1 MKKINYFIVL
11 FIVFLFTALA
21 FCFIEYEVLLEE
33 NLEADHE
40 KKTKGII
47 ENSTVIEDMPEI
59 EDIITGEGYVFAL
72 CKDGSVWEWNKAQD
86 TEQKIEPNINFFKK
100 ISGLNKIN
108 KIMDAGAAKYALCS
122 DGFIYVWGENQLGI
136 INPDEEWDKVF
147 NQPVVVQGISNVK
160 DMDAKNGKV
169 FAIDKE
175 GNFYAWGLELYKED
189 YNDVRP
195 GFTKEGRKAVKN
207 VKKIFMG
214 AGEYHYFVREDD
226 GSIFSIM
233 SSPMDLTYVDAF
245 IFPDLTIVEKEPD
258 TLFKEKY
265 YEFDR
270 PESSVR
276 IDEGSKWGKTI
287 LYEMGNSDNIS
298 HIDADDYTMF
308 ILRTDGTL
316 CYWNSERIKYHDYK
330 IALADIDSKINYGG
344 CFIEVDYAELLNSEK
359 NDMKNPRIIDL
370 CAGKENVLFLTDN
383 GQVFMSKYI
392 TTEIKDVEYYN
403 RASTK
408 PDRTIFTGRLTNMHL
423 KALSFQ
429 KLGYQNIIGVNTD
442 GSFHFSL
449 LDNEGNY
456 YDLDMSSN

>member
-1 MKKINYFIVL
+1 MGKMNYLKIL
-11 FIVFLFTALA
+11 FIFLFLGTLIIYLNEDK
-21 FCFIEYEVLLEE
+21 FLSKEKS
-33 NLEADHE
+33 EADNE
-40 KKTKGII
+40 KTTKAVL
-47 ENSTVIEDMPEI
+47 ENSTVIENMPEI
-59 EDIITGEGYVFAL
+59 ADIITGDGYAIVL
-72 CKDGSVWEWNKAQD
+72 CKDGSVWSQEKVQN
-86 TEQKIEPNINFFKK
+86 TNQKIEWDINLFKK
-100 ISGLNKIN
+100 IEGLNKIT
-108 KIMDAGAAKYALCS
+108 KIMDAGSVKYALS
-122 DGFIYVWGENQLGI
+122 SEGYIYAWGKNQLGI
-136 INPDEEWDKVF
+136 IRPDEERNKIF
-147 NQPVVVQGISNVK
+147 NQPVVIEGISNVK

-214 AGEYHYFVREDD
+214 AGEYHYFVREDE
-226 GSIFSIM
+226 GIFSIM

-245 IFPDLTIVEKEPD
+245 IFPDLTIVEKEPG

-265 YEFDR
+265 FEFDR

-359 NDMKNPRIIDL
+359 SDMKNPRIIDL

-442 GSFHFSL
+442 GNFHFSL

-456 YDLDMSSN
+456 YDLNMSSN

>member
-1 MKKINYFIVL
+1 MLGILVFYFSGYK
-11 FIVFLFTALA
+11 FLS
-21 FCFIEYEVLLEE
+21 
-33 NLEADHE
+33 E
-40 KKTKGII
+40 KKLEVDNENTHTITLKNSNAI
-47 ENSTVIEDMPEI
+47 ENMPEI
-59 EDIITGEGYVFAL
+59 ADIITGEGYAIVL
-72 CKDGSVWEWNKAQD
+72 CKDGSVWSQEKVQN
-86 TEQKIEPNINFFKK
+86 TNQKIEWDINLFKK
-100 ISGLNKIN
+100 IEGLNKIT

-122 DGFIYVWGENQLGI
+122 DGFIYAWGENQLGI
-136 INPDEEWDKVF
+136 IRPDEERNKIF
-147 NQPVVVQGISNVK
+147 NQPVVIEGISNVK

-169 FAIDKE
+169 FAINKE

-214 AGEYHYFVREDD
+214 AGEYHYFVRED

-245 IFPDLTIVEKEPD
+245 IFPDLTIVEKEPG

-265 YEFDR
+265 FELDR

-344 CFIEVDYAELLNSEK
+344 CFIEVDYAELLNSEM

-442 GSFHFSL
+442 GNFHFSL

-456 YDLDMSSN
+456 YDLDMSSY